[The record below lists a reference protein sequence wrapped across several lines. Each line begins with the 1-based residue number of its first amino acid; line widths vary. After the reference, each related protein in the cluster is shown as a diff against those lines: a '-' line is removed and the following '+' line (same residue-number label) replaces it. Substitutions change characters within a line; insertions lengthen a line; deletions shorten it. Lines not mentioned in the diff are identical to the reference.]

1 MWSSPYLQIV
11 LFLKKALADI
21 SWIWENHSLFFF
33 LVCYLQFA
41 KSILSLS
48 LSLSLSVCACVC
60 VNTYLAGLVG
70 KLTKACY
77 VYINMK
83 VCIVFLHFHLIIVC
97 LLIFLYL
104 QNIYALWLDF
114 SVL

>member
-33 LVCYLQFA
+33 LVYYLQFA
-41 KSILSLS
+41 KSI
-48 LSLSLSVCACVC
+48 LSVCACVC